1 MIGSKH
7 FVNLFDASLYVKFV
21 HIWHGDRTLISN
33 AKPHALR
40 ILLLFVFHMASQY
53 LDSGMNPF
61 LKGEKDSIKIES
73 KPFNPIQVWEL
84 QNMEVLL
91 KKMELL

>member
-1 MIGSKH
+1 
-7 FVNLFDASLYVKFV
+7 
-21 HIWHGDRTLISN
+21 
-33 AKPHALR
+33 
-40 ILLLFVFHMASQY
+40 MASQY